1 MTAVAVIAGLGWAM
15 ERRHRMAG
23 LVRAGAGAQ
32 LAAQEPQIREP
43 DDFALPASTV
53 TRAERPGTPAKK
65 KLIRILFGLRTF
77 AGASAILCAIA
88 VVVFWAIESAD
99 VGASETGLNLPLLA
113 VLLTG
118 WGAYWACG
126 RLANMIH
133 RSAFNRNHPRFT
145 D

>member
-1 MTAVAVIAGLGWAM
+1 MTAVAVIAGIGWAM
-15 ERRHRMAG
+15 ERRRRLAG
-23 LVRAGAGAQ
+23 PVRAAAGPQ
-32 LAAQEPQIREP
+32 PAAQEPPIEEP
-43 DDFALPASTV
+43 DDFALPASAV
-53 TRAERPGTPAKK
+53 PRAERPGTPAKK

-77 AGASAILCAIA
+77 AGALAILCAIA

-118 WGAYWACG
+118 WGAFWACG
-126 RLANMIH
+126 QLANMIH
-133 RSAFNRNHPRFT
+133 RSAFNRDHPRFT